1 MKLHTLFIYFYGDI
15 NFSNWI
21 KVLFCKQINQILSVV
36 VALALEFVY
45 EPFVY
50 TVNGFLEGIDIH
62 IRFLC
67 ECHAVFGFPA
77 FFDLIIAGT
86 VDVTFVL
93 NSFLSAFINNS
104 LLFWCQVVVDVFV
117 DTVEQ
122 SHKLH
127 PT

>member
-1 MKLHTLFIYFYGDI
+1 MKLHTLFFYFYGDI

-21 KVLFCKQINQILSVV
+21 KVLFCKQINQILGVV

-45 EPFVY
+45 EPL
-50 TVNGFLEGIDIH
+50 VNAVNSFLEGVDIH
-62 IRFLC
+62 IGFFC
-67 ECHAVFGFPA
+67 EGYAVFGFPA

-104 LLFWCQVVVDVFV
+104 CCSGVRSL
-117 DTVEQ
+117 
-122 SHKLH
+122 
-127 PT
+127 